1 MSKELI
7 RLLVPEDILAHFD
20 YEKLEEISSIIRID
34 LIEKQDPNHYPKALI
49 GKGERCLNGYMNPLE
64 LQTFPITGKEVFLL
78 LKRRRWKVKGDD
90 TSYFNTYD
98 FDDPGMKATK
108 EFGAFLKEIGRG

>member
-34 LIEKQDPNHYPKALI
+34 LIEKQDP
-49 GKGERCLNGYMNPLE
+49 
-64 LQTFPITGKEVFLL
+64 
-78 LKRRRWKVKGDD
+78 
-90 TSYFNTYD
+90 
-98 FDDPGMKATK
+98 
-108 EFGAFLKEIGRG
+108 